1 MKKIELLKKD
11 WSQKDINR
19 VSSVLDTARPHDVHF
34 SKIVFWSAL
43 VVIIFANL
51 LVSLILVPFLT
62 VLNQEMLYLLI
73 IILAGTI
80 GFLYNFLITD
90 IGHLEKKHHLLASI
104 IVPVAALVNLAV
116 IVFISNKWI
125 TELKINNQPH
135 NFWIIAIIFVAAFLL
150 PTLVSRIRAYIR
162 EKK

>member
-150 PTLVSRIRAYIR
+150 STLVSRIRAYIR